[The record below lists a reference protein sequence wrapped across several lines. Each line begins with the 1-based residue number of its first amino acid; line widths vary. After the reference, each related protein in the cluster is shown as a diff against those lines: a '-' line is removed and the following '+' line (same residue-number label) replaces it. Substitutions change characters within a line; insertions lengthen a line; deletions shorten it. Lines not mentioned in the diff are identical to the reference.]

1 MAVFI
6 RNCRTGLLYGGYNRW
21 VTEFNDAF
29 NFEKAR
35 RAAWWI
41 NTVKLGDAEVVR
53 RDGRGT
59 RKISMPLSASAI
71 TPDTSQLDSG
81 PRPT

>member
-6 RNCRTGLLYGGYNRW
+6 RNGRTGLLYGGYNRW

-41 NTVKLGDAEVVR
+41 NTVKMDDAEVVR

-59 RKISMPLSASAI
+59 RKISMPLAASAI
-71 TPDTSQLDSG
+71 PPSSSRLESGSQ
-81 PRPT
+81 PT